1 MGREDPGGAKG
12 TGMSDIREPALRNA
26 GRRHGNMTRATGANS
41 REEVGATLVLALGFL
56 LLGTIIIGALMSA
69 LTNDLNNSVH
79 FLSARSEQYA
89 ARSATDL
96 AINSIRYAHCSPS
109 APGCNTNTMLP
120 QSLNAS
126 PPTWCW
132 GSGPTSKITVDGV
145 SVDVWCSTAWDPT
158 STNSRV
164 VTFSACLDGIGA
176 AQCAA
181 QPYLQAVVTFDDYPA
196 GVSAPSSAPCYLYCG
211 TGMTTDSWLW
221 SPVLPTVTNISP
233 SSGSILGGTSV
244 TISGTGFTTGTT
256 VNFVEESGGS
266 PAVDNTIVQATK
278 GVVVNS
284 STSITA
290 LTPPVTEGTTY
301 YVTVTTPT
309 GTSAYNTNAVFTYS
323 PVAPTVTSISPAIGT
338 IAGGNAVTITGT
350 GFYQSAT
357 QPITVSFIQ
366 ESGSTVPSNPLTYT
380 VTSPN
385 VVVNGGTSITVVSP
399 PVAGGSSCQTEFC
412 YFVTVTTPAGTSA
425 TGAGSI
431 FEYTEIPPLCAS
443 VSPVSGSA
451 GTAVTIS
458 GAGFLTGSGTSA
470 DFVPEI
476 SGTPTGSGAGT
487 PATIT
492 SITPDQITVTAPTAP
507 TGTSTSFVTVT
518 TVNGT
523 CQDIPY
529 FTY

>member
-181 QPYLQAVVTFDDYPA
+181 QPYLQAVVTFDDYPT

-366 ESGSTVPSNPLTYT
+366 ESGGTVPSNPLTYT

-425 TGAGSI
+425 TGAGDI

>member
-1 MGREDPGGAKG
+1 
-12 TGMSDIREPALRNA
+12 
-26 GRRHGNMTRATGANS
+26 
-41 REEVGATLVLALGFL
+41 
-56 LLGTIIIGALMSA
+56 
-69 LTNDLNNSVH
+69 
-79 FLSARSEQYA
+79 
-89 ARSATDL
+89 
-96 AINSIRYAHCSPS
+96 
-109 APGCNTNTMLP
+109 
-120 QSLNAS
+120 
-126 PPTWCW
+126 
-132 GSGPTSKITVDGV
+132 
-145 SVDVWCSTAWDPT
+145 
-158 STNSRV
+158 
-164 VTFSACLDGIGA
+164 
-176 AQCAA
+176 
-181 QPYLQAVVTFDDYPA
+181 
-196 GVSAPSSAPCYLYCG
+196 
-211 TGMTTDSWLW
+211 MTTDSWLW

-266 PAVDNTIVQATK
+266 PAVDNTIVQATS
-278 GVVVNS
+278 VVVNS

-290 LTPPVTEGTTY
+290 LAPSVTEGTTY

-366 ESGSTVPSNPLTYT
+366 ESGGTVPSNPLTYT

-425 TGAGSI
+425 TGAARHLRVHGNPAALRLRQSR
-431 FEYTEIPPLCAS
+431 
-443 VSPVSGSA
+443 VGSA

-487 PATIT
+487 PATVT

-507 TGTSTSFVTVT
+507 SGTSTSFVTVT

>member
-1 MGREDPGGAKG
+1 M
-12 TGMSDIREPALRNA
+12 
-26 GRRHGNMTRATGANS
+26 
-41 REEVGATLVLALGFL
+41 
-56 LLGTIIIGALMSA
+56 
-69 LTNDLNNSVH
+69 
-79 FLSARSEQYA
+79 
-89 ARSATDL
+89 
-96 AINSIRYAHCSPS
+96 
-109 APGCNTNTMLP
+109 
-120 QSLNAS
+120 
-126 PPTWCW
+126 
-132 GSGPTSKITVDGV
+132 
-145 SVDVWCSTAWDPT
+145 
-158 STNSRV
+158 
-164 VTFSACLDGIGA
+164 
-176 AQCAA
+176 
-181 QPYLQAVVTFDDYPA
+181 
-196 GVSAPSSAPCYLYCG
+196 
-211 TGMTTDSWLW
+211 
-221 SPVLPTVTNISP
+221 
-233 SSGSILGGTSV
+233 
-244 TISGTGFTTGTT
+244 
-256 VNFVEESGGS
+256 
-266 PAVDNTIVQATK
+266 
-278 GVVVNS
+278 
-284 STSITA
+284 
-290 LTPPVTEGTTY
+290 
-301 YVTVTTPT
+301 
-309 GTSAYNTNAVFTYS
+309 
-323 PVAPTVTSISPAIGT
+323 
-338 IAGGNAVTITGT
+338 TITGT

-366 ESGSTVPSNPLTYT
+366 ESGGTVPSNPLTYT

-425 TGAGSI
+425 TGAGDI

-507 TGTSTSFVTVT
+507 SGTSTSFVTVT

>member
-1 MGREDPGGAKG
+1 
-12 TGMSDIREPALRNA
+12 MSDIRRAALQNA
-26 GRRHGNMTRATGANS
+26 RRRHGNITRAVEATR
-41 REEVGATLVLALGFL
+41 REEVGATLVLALAFL
-56 LLGTIIIGALMSA
+56 LLGAIIIGSLMSA
-69 LTNDLNNSVH
+69 LTDDLHSSVN

-96 AINSIRYAHCSPS
+96 AINSIRYARCSPS
-109 APGCNTNTMLP
+109 APSCNTNTMLP

-132 GSGPTSKITVDGV
+132 GSGPTSEVTVDGV
-145 SVDVWCSTAWDPT
+145 SVDVWCSTAWNPT

-164 VTFSACLDGIGA
+164 VTFSTCLDGIGA
-176 AQCAA
+176 AQCAVL
-181 QPYLQAVVTFDDYPA
+181 PYLQAVVTFDDYPT
-196 GVSAPSSAPCYLYCG
+196 GVSAPSLAPCYLYCG

-221 SPVLPTVTNISP
+221 SPVLPTVTGVSP
-233 SSGSILGGTSV
+233 SSGSILGGTQV
-244 TISGTGFTTGTT
+244 TISGSGFTTGTT

-266 PAVDNTIVQATK
+266 PASDNTIMQAT
-278 GVVVNS
+278 GVVINS

-290 LTPPVTEGTTY
+290 DAPTVTEGTTY
-301 YVTVTTPT
+301 FVTVTTPT
-309 GTSAYNTNAVFTYS
+309 GTSAYNTNAIFTYS
-323 PVAPTVTSISPAIGT
+323 VVAPIVTNISPAIGT

-366 ESGSTVPSNPLTYT
+366 ESGGTVPGNALTYT
-380 VTSPN
+380 VSSPN

-425 TGAGSI
+425 TGNGNIADI

-451 GTAVTIS
+451 GTPVTIS

-470 DFVPEI
+470 HFVPEI

-487 PATIT
+487 TATVT

-529 FTY
+529 FTYGPS